1 MVPKS
6 KDVMKLVLIGE
17 NGSVH
22 IQKWI
27 LGITESKDIDLHV
40 ISFDRG
46 LQFPD
51 VTYHFLKPLTKTKLD
66 FFLRVFK
73 VKRIIKNI
81 NPDLVHAH
89 YATSYGFWAAYSGF
103 HPFIITGW
111 GADIFDS
118 PSNPFMR
125 FILKYSF
132 RKADAITVLSA
143 VTRIELKKL
152 CSKPVKLV
160 PFGVPTDKYISRLEK
175 KKDSFIRI
183 GTIRTLSEKYGVEY
197 LIRAFSDIHADFPL
211 AKLEIVGDGPQRTM
225 LKNLCEELNI
235 HHKVTFHGYVNQ
247 HSEPEKYMQLLQSFD
262 VFAILSVL
270 DSETFGVA
278 AVEAAA
284 CSIPVVATRVG
295 GLPEVV
301 EDGITGF
308 LVPPANIEKT
318 TEALIRLLKS
328 EELRSKMGSN
338 GRNKV
343 LIQYDWKN
351 NLKSMI
357 DLYRSLI
364 KHNLIKDV

>member
-6 KDVMKLVLIGE
+6 KHVMKLVLIGE

-27 LGITESKDIDLHV
+27 LGISESKDIDVHV
-40 ISFDRG
+40 ISFERG
-46 LQFPD
+46 LRFPG
-51 VTYHFLKPLTKTKLD
+51 VTYHFIKPLTKTKLD
-66 FFLRVFK
+66 FFLRVFR
-73 VKRIIKNI
+73 VRRIIKKI

-89 YATSYGFWAAYSGF
+89 YATSYGFWGAWSGF

-118 PSNPFMR
+118 PANPLMR
-125 FILKYSF
+125 LILKYSF
-132 RKADAITVLSA
+132 SKADAITVLSE
-143 VTRIELKKL
+143 VTRTELKKL
-152 CSKPVKLV
+152 SSKAVKLV
-160 PFGVPTDKYISRLEK
+160 PFGVPTDRYTSGLEK
-175 KKDSFIRI
+175 KQDEFIRI
-183 GTIRTLSEKYGVEY
+183 GSIRTLSEKYGVEY
-197 LIRAFSDIHADFPL
+197 LIRAFSQIHIDFPL
-211 AKLEIVGDGPQRTM
+211 ARLEIVGDGPQRIM
-225 LKNLCEELNI
+225 LKNLCEELKI

-262 VFAILSVL
+262 VFAILSIL

-301 EDGITGF
+301 EDGITGL
-308 LVPPANIEKT
+308 LVPPADIEKT
-318 TEALIRLLKS
+318 ADALISLIKS

-357 DLYRSLI
+357 DLYRSLS
-364 KHNLIKDV
+364 KHHLLNDV